1 MRPYPPPSETNRAS
15 VGAAEGYVPRLRR
28 WLCPPA
34 APQPLR
40 PVARPSRRARG
51 THAVSRKVPNTLYTV
66 LDFSAFNK
74 TRYMSSQRD
83 WPLCPLGSSRAR
95 TLGVYGILVTMESLA
110 GHTHTLS
117 LRRHLRLYLA
127 AIYYT
132 KRVLTRDPER
142 ENRKSNICNI

>member
-83 WPLCPLGSSRAR
+83 WPLCPLAR
-95 TLGVYGILVTMESLA
+95 TLGASTYGFMESLA

-142 ENRKSNICNI
+142 ENRKSNM

>member
-83 WPLCPLGSSRAR
+83 WPLCPSRKEPGTQPR
-95 TLGVYGILVTMESLA
+95 TLGDGVYGLWSLSRD
-110 GHTHTLS
+110 TL
-117 LRRHLRLYLA
+117 
-127 AIYYT
+127 T
-132 KRVLTRDPER
+132 P
-142 ENRKSNICNI
+142 CP

>member
-83 WPLCPLGSSRAR
+83 WPLCPLAWALQVDYLAVSGV
-95 TLGVYGILVTMESLA
+95 GVYGVSR
-110 GHTHTLS
+110 GTHSHPVPEAAPTALS
-117 LRRHLRLYLA
+117 CRDLLY
-127 AIYYT
+127 
-132 KRVLTRDPER
+132 
-142 ENRKSNICNI
+142 

>member
-74 TRYMSSQRD
+74 TRYMSSQR
-83 WPLCPLGSSRAR
+83 A
-95 TLGVYGILVTMESLA
+95 YKLA
-110 GHTHTLS
+110 GGGTGTDPQRSHTP
-117 LRRHLRLYLA
+117 Y
-127 AIYYT
+127 
-132 KRVLTRDPER
+132 
-142 ENRKSNICNI
+142 